1 MQTLSNGDTA
11 VYDAWGRLVEV
22 DGTSGTV
29 EQCEYDGTGRRVQSD
44 KLPRRPPLRPIITA
58 ASR

>member
-22 DGTSGTV
+22 DNPSGVV
-29 EQCEYDGTGRRVQSD
+29 ERYGYDATGRRVEVLSSFSGG
-44 KLPRRPPLRPIITA
+44 TA
-58 ASR
+58 AR